1 MPRQHTRQHL
11 HRLAKGR
18 CPIHGTPMAQVEEA
32 EDTDTLI
39 VKCTQVDCDIRGTRR
54 EDEESVVLLPEFLH
68 LLDPDSP
75 RV

>member
-11 HRLAKGR
+11 HRLADGR
-18 CPIHGTPMAQVEEA
+18 CPIHGAPMAQVEVA

-54 EDEESVVLLPEFLH
+54 ENEEGVVLLPEFLH
-68 LLDPDSP
+68 LLDPDSL
-75 RV
+75 RI